1 MPPGVLTCPRGSSL
15 DLGVPSWPLWGL
27 RYHPGVPIC
36 PQGPPFP
43 PGAPHFPLGSPI
55 CPPWGP
61 PSVPRVPISPPG
73 SPSPPLGSPICPTRV
88 PHLPPE
94 VPICPL
100 GSPICP
106 LGSPNCPSLAPPIPK
121 SPHSPPPRFMVDT
134 GLVGCCWVEVEK
146 DQYRL
151 RGGPPITGAPP
162 SPPPASLCQL
172 EADVSW
178 GDLRSHPPEGSWLC
192 LPPLRILSFD
202 IECAGRKGE
211 RRGEA
216 LGGQGGH
223 QGIGGGQEGH

>member
-1 MPPGVLTCPRGSSL
+1 MPWGSPLGPSGVSATTLESPSVPR
-15 DLGVPSWPLWGL
+15 
-27 RYHPGVPIC
+27 
-36 PQGPPFP
+36 
-43 PGAPHFPLGSPI
+43 APHFPLGPPI
-55 CPPWGP
+55 SPWGP
-61 PSVPRVPISPPG
+61 PFAPPGVPHLSPG
-73 SPSPPLGSPICPTRV
+73 SPSPHQG
-88 PHLPPE
+88 PHLPPWD
-94 VPICPL
+94 PPFAPP

-106 LGSPNCPSLAPPIPK
+106 LGSPFAPWGPPFAPWGPPTAPVLPPQSQNLLIP
-121 SPHSPPPRFMVDT
+121 PPPRFMVDT